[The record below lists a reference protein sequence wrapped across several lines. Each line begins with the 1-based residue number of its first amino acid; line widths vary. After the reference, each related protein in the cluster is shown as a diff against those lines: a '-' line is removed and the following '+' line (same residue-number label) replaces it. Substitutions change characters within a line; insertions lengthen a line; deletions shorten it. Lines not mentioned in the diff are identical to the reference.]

1 MKDKPGVLL
10 LSASSGAGHL
20 RAAQALE
27 KAFSSRGDCIVEHID
42 SMRYASKLFQSLY
55 HKTYISMAR
64 RAPGLLGAL
73 YDSTDQPWDNP
84 RPRLAIDR
92 LNVQPMIRLL
102 KRTQPDLCVATH
114 FLPAEI
120 LAWLIAKKKLRAR
133 NAIVVTDYDVHALW
147 LCRTVDRY
155 YVALPEAAEYLAA
168 VGVPRNKLRI
178 TGIPVDPLF
187 AKPMDRIAAR
197 KQLGL
202 ATDVP
207 ILLVAAGGEGVGPV
221 EQLVERLLELQ
232 RPWQIVAIAGKSE
245 KMLRRLEELSRKEGA
260 LPHGARRLVPVGFT
274 HEMDKYMAAADL
286 LVGKA
291 GGLTS
296 SEALARGLPMVLIQ
310 PIPGQEERNADH
322 LLESGAAIRCN
333 NLPVAAWKIAAL
345 LEDSK
350 RLRKMSTAARR
361 FAHPNA
367 AAEIAE
373 DALSLVH

>member
-120 LAWLIAKKKLRAR
+120 LAWLIAKKKAPRA
-133 NAIVVTDYDVHALW
+133 
-147 LCRTVDRY
+147 
-155 YVALPEAAEYLAA
+155 
-168 VGVPRNKLRI
+168 
-178 TGIPVDPLF
+178 
-187 AKPMDRIAAR
+187 
-197 KQLGL
+197 
-202 ATDVP
+202 
-207 ILLVAAGGEGVGPV
+207 
-221 EQLVERLLELQ
+221 
-232 RPWQIVAIAGKSE
+232 
-245 KMLRRLEELSRKEGA
+245 
-260 LPHGARRLVPVGFT
+260 
-274 HEMDKYMAAADL
+274 
-286 LVGKA
+286 
-291 GGLTS
+291 
-296 SEALARGLPMVLIQ
+296 
-310 PIPGQEERNADH
+310 
-322 LLESGAAIRCN
+322 
-333 NLPVAAWKIAAL
+333 
-345 LEDSK
+345 
-350 RLRKMSTAARR
+350 
-361 FAHPNA
+361 
-367 AAEIAE
+367 
-373 DALSLVH
+373 